1 MLRRLATIVVSFP
14 RRVLAIA
21 VTLLVLSG
29 ILGAGVLGAGVSD
42 HLKVGGFDDPGSES
56 SQAEQFLETEFGN
69 STPNLVLQV
78 TARSGDVD
86 TPDVFAAAQQV
97 RQSISSEPDITEVD
111 SYWVAHSPDLR
122 SNDGR
127 SALLLLHVGG
137 TPEQAARHTH
147 TLVEA
152 LPTDHPT
159 IEVVAGGKLGL
170 TDAIE
175 KHVAEDLILAE
186 SIALPATLVLL
197 VVAFG
202 SVVAALLPLSLGVIS
217 ILATMVVLSG
227 LAQITDVSVYALT
240 VATAFGL
247 GLAIDFGL
255 LLVSRFREER
265 AAGRDPQEAV
275 VETVATAGRTI
286 VFSAATVIV
295 AMTGMLVFPT
305 YFLRSVGLAAMA
317 VVAIAALGAVVVLPA
332 LLAVLGTRVD
342 RLTVLRRKNTPASD
356 SPFWRRTAASVTRR
370 PVRTALPVVA
380 VLLVLGIPFLHAQ
393 FATPDERALPSGSA
407 ARQVTTEIRENYSA
421 GGADAMTVATPQ
433 DRGSLEPLARE
444 ISAMADVARVD
455 GSFGRYEQ
463 GTLVTGPGPQG
474 ARFAA
479 GEAGFILVQPSVR
492 VQSAAAQ
499 DLVHTIRELPA
510 VTSHN
515 IAVGGP
521 TATLIDSRTA
531 IMDRL
536 ALAIGLMAVA
546 TFILLFL
553 FTGSVILPLKA
564 LVLNVLTL
572 SAVVG
577 AMVWVF
583 QDGHLAWITGATPAP
598 LNIGMV
604 VLLCCI
610 AFALSVDY
618 EIFLLSR
625 IKEAH
630 DAGASTT
637 EATIEGLGRVGRIVS
652 SAAALLTVT
661 LLSFSTGLSFM
672 QMFGIGTAL
681 AIIIDATLIR
691 GVLVPA
697 FMQVAG
703 DLNWWAPRPLRLLH
717 ARIGLSETQKYGSPE
732 VTDPAAAPEAEA
744 APAPGS
750 TPANVPRPH
759 QSS

>member
-1 MLRRLATIVVSFP
+1 MLRRLATLIVSFP
-14 RRVLAIA
+14 RRVLAVA
-21 VTLLVLSG
+21 VALLVLSA
-29 ILGAGVLGAGVSD
+29 IFGAGVSE

-56 SQAEQFLETEFGN
+56 AQAERFLEAEFGTA
-69 STPNLVLQV
+69 SPNLVLQV
-78 TARSGDVD
+78 TARSGDVN
-86 TPDVFAAAQQV
+86 TPDVAAAAQQL
-97 RQSISSEPDITEVD
+97 RRSITAEPDITEVA
-111 SYWVAHSPDLR
+111 SYWVANSPELR

-137 TPEQAARHTH
+137 NPEHAARRTH

-152 LPTDHPT
+152 LPSDDPA

-170 TDAIE
+170 ADAIE
-175 KHVAEDLILAE
+175 QQVADDLLLAE
-186 SIALPATLVLL
+186 SIAVPATLVLL

-202 SVVAALLPLSLGVIS
+202 SVVAALLPLTLGVIS
-217 ILATMVVLSG
+217 ILVTMVVLFG

-265 AAGRDPQEAV
+265 AAGSDPQEAV
-275 VETVATAGRTI
+275 VDTVTTAGRTI
-286 VFSAATVIV
+286 VFSAATVMV

-317 VVAIAALGAVVVLPA
+317 VVAVAALGAVVVLPA

-342 RLTVLRRKNTPASD
+342 RLTVLRRKKTPASD
-356 SPFWRRTAASVTRR
+356 SLFWRRTAAAVTRR

-380 VLLVLGIPFLHAQ
+380 LLLVLGIPFLHAQ
-393 FATPDERALPSGSA
+393 YATPDERALPSGSA
-407 ARQVTTEIRENYSA
+407 ARQVTVDIRENYSA
-421 GGADAMTVATPQ
+421 GGADAVTVTTLQ
-433 DRGSLEPLARE
+433 DGTSLEPLARE
-444 ISAMADVARVD
+444 ISTMTDVARVD
-455 GSFGRYEQ
+455 GVFGRYEE
-463 GTLVTGPGPQG
+463 GNLVLGPGPES

-479 GEAGFILVQPSVR
+479 GEAGFLLVQPAVGA
-492 VQSAAAQ
+492 QSEAAQ
-499 DLVHTIRELPA
+499 DLVRAIRELPA
-510 VTSHN
+510 VTGDHL
-515 IAVGGP
+515 AVGGP

-536 ALAIGLMAVA
+536 PLAIGLMAVA
-546 TFILLFL
+546 TFVLLFL

-564 LVLNVLTL
+564 LVLNVFTL

-583 QDGHLAWITGATPAP
+583 QDGHLAWLTGATPAP

-630 DAGASTT
+630 AAGANTT

-661 LLSFSTGLSFM
+661 LLSFSTGLTFM

-681 AIIIDATLIR
+681 AIIVDATLIR

-697 FMQVAG
+697 FMQIAG
-703 DLNWWAPRPLRLLH
+703 DLNWWAPRPLRWVH
-717 ARIGLSETQKYGSPE
+717 ARIGLSDTPGSGPPE
-732 VTDPAAAPEAEA
+732 VTDPAAAPAAEA
-744 APAPGS
+744 VPAPHS
-750 TPANVPRPH
+750 TRANVPRPH

>member
-1 MLRRLATIVVSFP
+1 MLRRLATLIVSFP
-14 RRVLAIA
+14 RRVLAVA
-21 VTLLVLSG
+21 VALLVLSA
-29 ILGAGVLGAGVSD
+29 IFGAGVSE

-56 SQAEQFLETEFGN
+56 AQAERFLEAEFGTA
-69 STPNLVLQV
+69 SPNLVLQV
-78 TARSGDVD
+78 TARSGDVN
-86 TPDVFAAAQQV
+86 TPDVAAAAQQL
-97 RQSISSEPDITEVD
+97 RRSITSEPDITEVA
-111 SYWVAHSPDLR
+111 SYWVANSPELR
-122 SNDGR
+122 STDGR

-137 TPEQAARHTH
+137 NPEQAARRTH

-152 LPTDHPT
+152 LPSDDPA

-175 KHVAEDLILAE
+175 QQVADDLLLAE
-186 SIALPATLVLL
+186 SIAVPATLVLL

-202 SVVAALLPLSLGVIS
+202 SVVAALLPLTLGIIS
-217 ILATMVVLSG
+217 ILATMVVLFG

-275 VETVATAGRTI
+275 VDTVTTAGRTI
-286 VFSAATVIV
+286 VFSAATVMV

-317 VVAIAALGAVVVLPA
+317 VVAVAALGAVVVLPA

-342 RLTVLRRKNTPASD
+342 RLTVLRRKKTPASD
-356 SPFWRRTAASVTRR
+356 SLFWRRTAAAVTRR

-380 VLLVLGIPFLHAQ
+380 LLLVLGIPFLHAQ
-393 FATPDERALPSGSA
+393 YATPDERALPSGSA
-407 ARQVTTEIRENYSA
+407 ARQVTVDIRENYSA
-421 GGADAMTVATPQ
+421 GADAVTVPTPQ
-433 DRGSLEPLARE
+433 DGRSLGPLARE
-444 ISAMADVARVD
+444 ISTMTDVARVD
-455 GSFGRYEQ
+455 GVFGRYEK
-463 GTLVTGPGPQG
+463 GDLVLGPGPES

-479 GEAGFILVQPSVR
+479 GEAGFLLVQPSVGA
-492 VQSAAAQ
+492 QSEAAQ
-499 DLVHTIRELPA
+499 DLVRAIRDLPA
-510 VTSHN
+510 VTGDDL
-515 IAVGGP
+515 AVGGP

-536 ALAIGLMAVA
+536 PLAIGLMAVA
-546 TFILLFL
+546 TFVLLFL

-564 LVLNVLTL
+564 LVLNVFTL

-583 QDGHLAWITGATPAP
+583 QDGHLAWLTGATPAP

-681 AIIIDATLIR
+681 AIIVDATLIR

-697 FMQVAG
+697 FMQIAG
-703 DLNWWAPRPLRLLH
+703 DLNWWAPRPLRWLH
-717 ARIGLSETQKYGSPE
+717 TRIGLSDTPGSGPPE
-732 VTDPAAAPEAEA
+732 VTDPAAAPAAEA
-744 APAPGS
+744 VLAPHSAR
-750 TPANVPRPH
+750 ANAPRPH